1 MWIKHHADSFL
12 VIMTLMLL
20 LLLLLLM
27 MMMMMMMTQLVDCAT
42 FTSRTSSATPA
53 RTGARGSETPVL
65 LRQDRIQRTGPT
77 RSG

>member
-20 LLLLLLM
+20 LLLLLL
-27 MMMMMMMTQLVDCAT
+27 MMMMMMTQLVDCAT